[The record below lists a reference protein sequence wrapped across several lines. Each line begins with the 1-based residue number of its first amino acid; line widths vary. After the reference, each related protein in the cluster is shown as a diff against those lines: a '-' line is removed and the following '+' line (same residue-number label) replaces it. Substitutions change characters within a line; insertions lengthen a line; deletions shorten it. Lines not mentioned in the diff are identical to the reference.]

1 MIFKYISM
9 LNNTLEIVVNNDPNW
24 QYQVVDFIG
33 NLDSYSL
40 KDKREVLFDTVNQ
53 ANKAYLVFNFLNLN
67 FINSECI
74 SLLLQF
80 NEILLKKGKKL
91 VIMNAKKNVIDV
103 LNVIGIFQTMPYFKN
118 IEEFTNSIK

>member
-1 MIFKYISM
+1 M

>member
-1 MIFKYISM
+1 M
-9 LNNTLEIVVNNDPNW
+9 LSNTLELVINNDPKW
-24 QYQVVDFIG
+24 QYQVLDFFG

-40 KDKREVLFDTVNQ
+40 KDKREKLFEIVNN
-53 ANKAYLVFNFLNLN
+53 ANKAYLIFNFQNLN

-80 NEILLKKGKKL
+80 NELLQKKGKKL
-91 VIMNAKKNVIDV
+91 VIINAKKNVVDV
-103 LNVIGIFQTMPYFKN
+103 LNVIGIFQTMPYFRD